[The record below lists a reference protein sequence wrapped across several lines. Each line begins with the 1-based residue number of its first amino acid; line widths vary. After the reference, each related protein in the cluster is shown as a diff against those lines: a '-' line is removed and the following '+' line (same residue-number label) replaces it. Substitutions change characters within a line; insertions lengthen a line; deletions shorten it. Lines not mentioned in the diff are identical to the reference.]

1 VSESLETIKNRAL
14 QVFRN
19 QQANRRRI
27 KATSAGERI
36 EKLNRLQKALDRRFD
51 ELKQAVCADL
61 RKPESEV
68 RLMELYPLI
77 SEIKHVR
84 RMLGQ
89 WMRPVSVP
97 APLAFFGSRSQIYTE
112 PKGVILILCP
122 WNFPFLLSIGPLVSA
137 IAAGNCA
144 MVKPSELS
152 PHTSRFVGELVS
164 DLFDENE
171 VAVFEGDHQLAQ
183 FLVEQPFDHIF
194 FTGSPRVGRDVMAR
208 AAANLTSVTLELGG
222 KSPVLIDPTADLREA
237 ATKIAWGKSVNAGQ
251 SCVAPDYVLVP
262 EALEER
268 FLQLLKKGL
277 QKRYGK
283 LDGIG
288 SNPDYCRIINA
299 RHFERLSG
307 LVHSAVGDGARV
319 VCGASFREED
329 RFVSPTVLTGV
340 NPESPLLQ
348 EEIFGPVLPVVP
360 YRTRDEALQFIN
372 ARPRPLAL
380 YIFARNPSAVEDLLQ
395 ETSAGDTVVN
405 DVVVHFANA
414 RLPFGGF
421 NQSGIGKAH
430 GEAGF
435 RAFSHQR
442 AVMRQPKR
450 TLTQLLYP
458 PYTALV
464 DWLIRFTVKYL

>member
-1 VSESLETIKNRAL
+1 MSDSLEAVKKKAL

-36 EKLNRLQKALDRRFD
+36 EKLNRLQKALQRRFD
-51 ELKQAVCADL
+51 ELKQALFADL

-68 RLMELYPLI
+68 RLMELYSVT
-77 SEIKHVR
+77 SEIKQAR
-84 RMLGQ
+84 RMLSQ

-97 APLAFFGSRSQIYTE
+97 APMAFFGSRSQIRSE
-112 PKGVILILCP
+112 PKGVVLILCP
-122 WNFPFLLSIGPLVSA
+122 WNLPFLLSIGPLVSA
-137 IAAGNCA
+137 IAAGNC
-144 MVKPSELS
+144 VVIKPSEIS
-152 PHTSRFVGELVS
+152 PHTSRFVGDLVS

-194 FTGSPRVGRDVMAR
+194 FTGGPRVGREVMAR

-222 KSPVLIDPTADLREA
+222 KSPVLIDSSADLREA
-237 ATKIAWGKSVNAGQ
+237 ATKIAWGKSINAGQ

-262 EALEER
+262 EELEER
-268 FLQLLKKGL
+268 FLQLLKKSL
-277 QKRYGK
+277 EKRYGP
-283 LDGIG
+283 LDRIE
-288 SNPDYCRIINA
+288 SNPDYCRIINP

-307 LVHSAVGDGARV
+307 LVQSAVGHGARI
-319 VCGASFREED
+319 VCGGSFHED
-329 RFVSPTVLTGV
+329 ERVISPTVLTGV
-340 NPESPLLQ
+340 NPESALLQ
-348 EEIFGPVLPVVP
+348 EEIFGPLLPVVP
-360 YRTRDEALQFIN
+360 YRARDEALRFVN

-380 YIFARNPSAVEDLLQ
+380 YIFARNPSVVEDILQ

-405 DVVVHFANA
+405 DVMVHFANA

-442 AVMRQPKR
+442 AVMQQPKR
-450 TLTQLLYP
+450 TLIQFLYP
-458 PYTALV
+458 PYTGLV
-464 DWLIRFTVKYL
+464 DRLIRFTVKYL